1 MVKEEVRCVCT
12 WVSCVREAYD
22 WGVCRRSP
30 QWLHAAGTP
39 PHPFPLH
46 PSLAPW
52 RGVRVPSLVRGHGE
66 GAQPPRAHAWLL
78 HDWSCSTARNSSL
91 PPRPQEAFPLL
102 QPTQRSLLPE
112 IL

>member
-1 MVKEEVRCVCT
+1 MCVHVGQLCPR
-12 WVSCVREAYD
+12 SLRLGCVQTVAPVVACFRY
-22 WGVCRRSP
+22 
-30 QWLHAAGTP
+30 P